1 MNENWLSRTEMLLG
15 EDSLEKLKN
24 STVAVF
30 GCGGVGSYTLDS
42 LVRAGIGN
50 IYIIDKALI
59 DVTNLNRNLMADT
72 KVVGKYKVDVAKK
85 RLLNIN
91 PSLNIKIIKDYINKD
106 NASKL
111 VLNNFDYIIDTI
123 DTLSEKIELIQ
134 EAHKKQIPI
143 ISSMGTSNKFDPT
156 QFEVTDISKTSSCP
170 FAKLLKSELK
180 TRGILHLKVIY
191 SKESPT
197 RFRSTES
204 DYRAQMSSISF
215 VPSVAGLIIS
225 SEVVKDLIDKKK
237 RKC

>member
-15 EDSLEKLKN
+15 EDSLEKLKK

-91 PSLNIKIIKDYINKD
+91 PNLNIKIVKDYINKE
-106 NASKL
+106 NAARL
-111 VLNNFDYIIDTI
+111 ILNDFDYIVDTI

-134 EAHKKQIPI
+134 EADRKKIPI

-170 FAKLLKSELK
+170 FASLLKSELK
-180 TRGILHLKVIY
+180 TKGIEHLKVIY
-191 SKESPT
+191 SKETPT

-204 DYRAQMSSISF
+204 DYRTQMSSISF

-225 SEVVKDLIDKKK
+225 SEVVKDLIDKK
-237 RKC
+237 